1 MIGAPF
7 ADVRVSPNF
16 GPRRA
21 GGSIDLLLLH
31 YTAMQSAEAALQ
43 RLCDP
48 IHEVSVH
55 YLITLDGRVLQL
67 VCESQRA
74 WHAGRSFWAGE
85 TDINSRSIGIE
96 LDNRGDHPFSNKQMR
111 ALIALCGDIIGR
123 HNIPA
128 HRVLGHSDVAIG
140 RKADPGARFDWRRLA
155 LSGVGVWPDLK
166 TWHLNA
172 IVEMDPVMGEDALRA
187 RAQFVKQAADYGYDP
202 SFGLEQI
209 LSSLRQHFAPH
220 RRGPLSR
227 FDCTLVAA
235 LNTLCN

>member
-7 ADVRVSPNF
+7 ADFRVSPNF
-16 GPRRA
+16 GPRCE

-31 YTAMQSAEAALQ
+31 YTGMQSADAALQ

-48 IHEVSVH
+48 IHEVSAH
-55 YLITLDGRVLQL
+55 YLITSNGRILQM

-85 TDINSRSIGIE
+85 TDINNRSIGIE
-96 LDNRGDHPFSNKQMR
+96 LDNSGVHPFSNMQMR
-111 ALIALCGDIIGR
+111 ALIALCDDIAGR
-123 HNIPA
+123 NNIPA

-140 RKADPGARFDWRRLA
+140 RKTDPGARFDWRRLA

-166 TWHLNA
+166 TWHLDA
-172 IVEMDPVMGEDALRA
+172 IVEMDPVMAQDALRA

-202 SFGLEQI
+202 SFGLDQI

-227 FDCTLVAA
+227 FDFALVAA